1 MVQRMKTAWVFP
13 GQGSQAMGMGWD
25 LLEFATARARLE
37 QAKKILGWSV
47 LEVCQQE
54 ESLFQTRY
62 AQPCLYVISA
72 ILADL
77 LREQG
82 EQPDLVAGHSLGEY
96 AALYVAGAVSFETGV
111 QLVKQR
117 AELMSQVRSGAM
129 MALIGCDR
137 AHLESQLQT
146 LPDVVLA
153 NDNHP
158 GQLVISGSVEA
169 INTVVAEVKM
179 RRAVPLKVS
188 GAFHSPFV
196 SEAAIAFNQILST
209 VEFCSAQVPVLSNVD
224 PTPAIAAHEL
234 KARLMQQMT
243 GPVRWRETALRLSD
257 EGIERVI
264 EVGPGQV
271 LINLIQNTC
280 PDRMSLET
288 ANVREVAQR
297 S

>member
-1 MVQRMKTAWVFP
+1 MVHRMKTAWVFP
-13 GQGSQAMGMGWD
+13 GQGSQTMGMGWD
-25 LLEFATARARLE
+25 LLEFSTARARFE
-37 QAKKILGWSV
+37 QAKEILGWSI

-54 ESLFQTRY
+54 ASLFQTRY

-77 LREQG
+77 LKKQG
-82 EQPDLVAGHSLGEY
+82 EQPDLTAGHSLGEY
-96 AALYVAGAVSFETGV
+96 AALYAAGAFSFETGV

-129 MALIGCDR
+129 MALIGCER
-137 AHLESQLQT
+137 THLEAQLQT
-146 LPDVVLA
+146 TPDVVLA

-196 SEAAIAFNQILST
+196 SEAAIAFNQILDT

-234 KARLMQQMT
+234 KSRLMQQMT
-243 GPVRWRETALRLSD
+243 GPVRWRETALRLLD

-280 PDRMSLET
+280 PDRMILEI